1 MKHSRRWT
9 GGAFLLLWAAVGLL
23 TNGGQVGIGHHACGE
38 TPKAP
43 RRGLWEQCRHDTGL
57 RRQLGVFYPG
67 SSAGMGLLAACRESV
82 MAERHDRALER
93 KTKVLVIAHT
103 AGALENLIDLSLD
116 MTRQTARQ
124 LGHGAATP
132 APTSTSTSMD
142 KTTAIYSDSSIVRPR
157 RNRCRDLRGAVHPV
171 KLFAQAARIM
181 EKLSTRGP
189 AFGPRVDGKLVE
201 WLW

>member
-1 MKHSRRWT
+1 
-9 GGAFLLLWAAVGLL
+9 V
-23 TNGGQVGIGHHACGE
+23 
-38 TPKAP
+38 
-43 RRGLWEQCRHDTGL
+43 
-57 RRQLGVFYPG
+57 VFYTG

-103 AGALENLIDLSLD
+103 DGALENLIDLSLA
-116 MTRQTARQ
+116 MTRQAARQ

-132 APTSTSTSMD
+132 APTSTSTSTSID
-142 KTTAIYSDSSIVRPR
+142 KTTAIYAESSIVRPR
-157 RNRCRDLRGAVHPV
+157 LNRCPDVRGAVHPV

-181 EKLSTRGP
+181 ERLSTRGP